1 MNQTLT
7 IEQIISAIKQMP
19 QEDRRIIL
27 SALADSEDADIEV
40 STRDATNLSESAF
53 MQVWDNPED
62 AVYDELINEATW
74 FLFDFLLRI

>member
-19 QEDRRIIL
+19 QEDKRIIL
-27 SALADSEDADIEV
+27 AALVNSENADIEV
-40 STRDATNLSESAF
+40 STRDVTYLSESAF

-62 AVYDELINEATW
+62 AVYDEL
-74 FLFDFLLRI
+74 

>member
-19 QEDRRIIL
+19 QKDRRIIL
-27 SALADSEDADIEV
+27 SALANTEDADIKV
-40 STRDATNLSESAF
+40 SVRDATHLSESVF

-62 AVYDELINEATW
+62 AVYDEL
-74 FLFDFLLRI
+74 

>member
-40 STRDATNLSESAF
+40 LARDATLLSESVF

-62 AVYDELINEATW
+62 AVYDEL
-74 FLFDFLLRI
+74 

>member
-19 QEDRRIIL
+19 QEDKRIIL
-27 SALADSEDADIEV
+27 AALVNSKDADIEV
-40 STRDATNLSESAF
+40 STRDVTNLSESAF

-62 AVYDELINEATW
+62 AVYDEL
-74 FLFDFLLRI
+74 

>member
-19 QEDRRIIL
+19 QKDRRIIL
-27 SALADSEDADIEV
+27 SALANTEDADIEV
-40 STRDATNLSESAF
+40 SVRDATHLSESVF

-62 AVYDELINEATW
+62 AAYDEL
-74 FLFDFLLRI
+74 

>member
-27 SALADSEDADIEV
+27 SALADSEDADMEV
-40 STRDATNLSESAF
+40 LARDATLLSESVF

-62 AVYDELINEATW
+62 AVYDEL
-74 FLFDFLLRI
+74 

>member
-7 IEQIISAIKQMP
+7 IEQIISTIKQMP

-27 SALADSEDADIEV
+27 SALANSEDADIEV
-40 STRDATNLSESAF
+40 SARDAAYLSEPVF

-62 AVYDELINEATW
+62 AVYDEL
-74 FLFDFLLRI
+74 

>member
-19 QEDRRIIL
+19 QKDRRIIL
-27 SALADSEDADIEV
+27 SALANTEDADIEV
-40 STRDATNLSESAF
+40 SVRDTTHLSESVF

-62 AVYDELINEATW
+62 AVYDEL
-74 FLFDFLLRI
+74 

>member
-19 QEDRRIIL
+19 QEDKRIIL
-27 SALADSEDADIEV
+27 AVLVNSEDADIEV
-40 STRDATNLSESAF
+40 STRDVTNLSESAF

-62 AVYDELINEATW
+62 AVYDEL
-74 FLFDFLLRI
+74 

>member
-19 QEDRRIIL
+19 QEDRRTIL
-27 SALADSEDADIEV
+27 SALVNSEDADIEV
-40 STRDATNLSESAF
+40 STRDMTYLSESAF

-62 AVYDELINEATW
+62 AVYDEL
-74 FLFDFLLRI
+74 

>member
-19 QEDRRIIL
+19 QKDRRIIL
-27 SALADSEDADIEV
+27 SALANTEDADIEV
-40 STRDATNLSESAF
+40 SVRDATHLSESVF

-62 AVYDELINEATW
+62 AVYDEL
-74 FLFDFLLRI
+74 

>member
-27 SALADSEDADIEV
+27 SVLVNSKDADIEL
-40 STRDATNLSESAF
+40 STRDVTNLSESAF
-53 MQVWDNPED
+53 MQIWDNPED
-62 AVYDELINEATW
+62 AVYDEL
-74 FLFDFLLRI
+74 

>member
-19 QEDRRIIL
+19 QEDKRIIL
-27 SALADSEDADIEV
+27 AALVNSEDADIEV
-40 STRDATNLSESAF
+40 STRDVTHLSESAF

-62 AVYDELINEATW
+62 AVYDEL
-74 FLFDFLLRI
+74 

>member
-62 AVYDELINEATW
+62 AVYDEL
-74 FLFDFLLRI
+74 

>member
-19 QEDRRIIL
+19 QEDKRIIL
-27 SALADSEDADIEV
+27 SALVNSEDADIEV
-40 STRDATNLSESAF
+40 STRDVTNLSESAF

-62 AVYDELINEATW
+62 AVYDEL
-74 FLFDFLLRI
+74 

>member
-19 QEDRRIIL
+19 QKDRRIIL
-27 SALADSEDADIEV
+27 SALANTEDADIEV
-40 STRDATNLSESAF
+40 SVRDATHLSESVL

-62 AVYDELINEATW
+62 AVYDEL
-74 FLFDFLLRI
+74 

>member
-1 MNQTLT
+1 MNQILT

-27 SALADSEDADIEV
+27 SALANSEDADIEV
-40 STRDATNLSESAF
+40 SAREATHLSESVF

-62 AVYDELINEATW
+62 AVYDEL
-74 FLFDFLLRI
+74 

>member
-27 SALADSEDADIEV
+27 SVLVNSKDADIEL
-40 STRDATNLSESAF
+40 SARDVTNLSESAF
-53 MQVWDNPED
+53 MQIWDNPED
-62 AVYDELINEATW
+62 AVYDEL
-74 FLFDFLLRI
+74 